1 MKQNPNGNSSASRK
15 QKGSYQ
21 NNESSSHY
29 QKSYG
34 NYKPYIQHSRKESS
48 KEKIN
53 HNHQIKGT
61 QSIETTSQ
69 SPSNKTPAK
78 STAVVIL
85 EMAPMTSSVDSHL
98 LKAMAIINGMS
109 IPVIIDTGAAQSVIP
124 TTLAERYKLTTHTSN
139 ITCNFGNNSKQ
150 HNVPITDP
158 LEIVIFDTVVRLEF
172 LVLPR
177 NDILLGIDWLNM
189 TEALVCS
196 YNKSIIFKKRSISR
210 TG

>member
-1 MKQNPNGNSSASRK
+1 MKQHFNHHPFK
-15 QKGSYQ
+15 Q
-21 NNESSSHY
+21 HF
-29 QKSYG
+29 
-34 NYKPYIQHSRKESS
+34 
-48 KEKIN
+48 
-53 HNHQIKGT
+53 
-61 QSIETTSQ
+61 
-69 SPSNKTPAK
+69 KTPAK

-124 TTLAERYKLTTHTSN
+124 TTLVERYKLTTHTSN

-196 YNKSIIFKKRSISR
+196 YNNSIIFKKRSISR